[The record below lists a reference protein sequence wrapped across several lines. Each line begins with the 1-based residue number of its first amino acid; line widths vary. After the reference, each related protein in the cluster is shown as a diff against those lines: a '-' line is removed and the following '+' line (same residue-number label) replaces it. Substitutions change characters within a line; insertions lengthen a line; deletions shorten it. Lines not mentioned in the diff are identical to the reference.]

1 MSDMTGSNGSPSQS
15 LHGGDIHLS
24 PQHSLSDI
32 NSINDHSLHER
43 SYIQCMC
50 FKNFLNIKILHI
62 QKFLCNFVDRCAPCR
77 LEVRQLT
84 YRKQEQHAAALRAQH
99 WADNIAWQA
108 GN

>member
-1 MSDMTGSNGSPSQS
+1 MILVLSIFS
-15 LHGGDIHLS
+15 L
-24 PQHSLSDI
+24 
-32 NSINDHSLHER
+32 R
-43 SYIQCMC
+43 R
-50 FKNFLNIKILHI
+50 I
-62 QKFLCNFVDRCAPCR
+62 QKIRCNFVDRCAPCR